1 MFSSSVAGG
10 SICLRCQ
17 LRAVTRRAIPSVAAA
32 QIRGR
37 RRQYASEATKPDS
50 QEDELVAILRSQA
63 HDESRQKHQPSSNWA
78 PDEQEQQKTSRQASV
93 FRTCPDCREVFNTKQ
108 LLQRHKNRGLC
119 AAQSKVKTN
128 EPSAQEEN
136 QENGRSH
143 ESDQSPEPAVESGV
157 NEGTESRPLVRRT
170 YQNNKMVAENAPI
183 IEAPKKKYRR
193 GNMKLEADASKLA
206 IDTLGKPAE
215 VLVLRDSGEWKR
227 KALPIVKNPGE
238 DAQSSLA
245 IEEFLLEEEGQS
257 PDSYLRFLH
266 GMKPQQK
273 ILPARE
279 FKSLYD
285 ELLAGFTSLQLE
297 KYVEWHREGQPLEEI
312 EDHDLDEEYVI
323 SEDDVVAENDI
334 VAEDTTLAEDVNV
347 TEGITE
353 DATAGENSAE
363 TEDDVFDE
371 DIVAAEDQTSP
382 SSLFDKA
389 IKYPWMVSEAHWSPE
404 VAGAIKETDYPL
416 RGYVLKSMRPKQRLA
431 IQLMRECWGV
441 SAQEL
446 QDGNGSMDVLVRDL
460 EFELLTLGT
469 QRFLQKISRILLKPV
484 GRLEI
489 IRSQNLI
496 RIVAPKAIA
505 ETCVNALDETLK
517 RIKTKSFPLHQVPMQ
532 DLDAGMLAEL
542 GSITNSV
549 VQFDSSHQEIQ
560 VSWIDIR
567 DGESQSDKI
576 EDLGDVIFRL
586 LLTAHTSASTT
597 KTLTVYPEPEGRGRF
612 LEDFSDKNKL
622 SWIDRRRE
630 WARLCLPLTSGK
642 SHVATAWPL
651 TTDVLKYR
659 IQPAAEDLI
668 LPTSTLKPKID
679 AFYKNFTFPRPLE
692 GEPLGIPKPRVDQP
706 EEPELTHVEGLELT
720 KPTIS
725 GWLPFKVS
733 TNAVFGHILHQNSP
747 SLVQALSQPTT
758 ALANWPR
765 ALSPLI
771 PPVANMS
778 LPGWVPY
785 GETGTG
791 NSTIL
796 MRFVPYTESAANAH
810 KGSSPQSPRPP
821 HLELRLLASADSDD
835 LEAHSLRAIS
845 QTSISDI
852 ILPAEHVDVRATQR
866 LYAELPGAAIHAAAG
881 MAPLAEFLR
890 DARLEPSRGSLVTPP
905 RLRDLGLPGWLAR
918 GHGDLSAAARLRQG
932 LPPAA
937 PGGDADA
944 PENEV
949 APASYVFAGLEVHR
963 TLATTYDGW
972 RLVYT
977 SVEAGQGGGRRAEL
991 SLEAVPGYDGA
1002 LRRRGDA
1009 ISSTYFLRSMY
1020 QLARGLKGHVVEGPD
1035 GEEVRTSISWVDQ
1048 GDRAGA

>member
-63 HDESRQKHQPSSNWA
+63 HDESRQKHQPSSTWTT
-78 PDEQEQQKTSRQASV
+78 DEQQEQQKTSRQASV

-108 LLQRHKNRGLC
+108 LLQRHRTRGLC
-119 AAQSKVKTN
+119 SAQSKAKAN
-128 EPSAQEEN
+128 EPSAQEQN
-136 QENGRSH
+136 QENGGSH
-143 ESDQSPEPAVESGV
+143 ESDVSFESAVDSGV
-157 NEGTESRPLVRRT
+157 NEETEARPLVRRT
-170 YQNNKMVAENAPI
+170 YKNNKVVAEEAPI
-183 IEAPKKKYRR
+183 KEAPKKKYRR

-215 VLVLRDSGEWKR
+215 VLVLRDRGEWKR
-227 KALPIVKNPGE
+227 KALPIVKISE
-238 DAQSSLA
+238 EAAQNSLG

-257 PDSYLRFLH
+257 SDSYLRFLH
-266 GMKPQQK
+266 DLKPQQK

-323 SEDDVVAENDI
+323 SEDDVVAE
-334 VAEDTTLAEDVNV
+334 DTILAEDVTI
-347 TEGITE
+347 TEDITE
-353 DATAGENSAE
+353 DATVSEDPAE
-363 TEDDVFDE
+363 AEDEVFDE
-371 DIVAAEDQTSP
+371 DVVAAEDQTSP

-460 EFELLTLGT
+460 EFGLLTLGT
-469 QRFLQKISRILLKPV
+469 QRFLQKISRILLKPA
-484 GRLEI
+484 GRLEV

-532 DLDAGMLAEL
+532 DLDAGTLAEL

-567 DGESQSDKI
+567 DGDSQSDKI

-597 KTLTVYPEPEGRGRF
+597 KTLTVYPELEGRGRF

-642 SHVATAWPL
+642 SHTATVWPL

-659 IQPAAEDLI
+659 IQPSAEDLI
-668 LPTSTLKPKID
+668 LPASRLKPKID
-679 AFYKNFTFPRPLE
+679 AFYRNFTFPRPLE
-692 GEPLGIPKPRVDQP
+692 GKPLGIPKPRVDQP
-706 EEPELTHVEGLELT
+706 EEPELTHVDGLELT

-725 GWLPFKVS
+725 GWLPFSVS

-747 SLVQALSQPTT
+747 SLAQTLSQPTT
-758 ALANWPR
+758 ALVNWPR
-765 ALSPLI
+765 TLSPLI

-785 GETGTG
+785 EHTDTGR
-791 NSTIL
+791 STIL
-796 MRFVPYTESAANAH
+796 MRFVPYTENAANGH
-810 KGSSPQSPRPP
+810 EGSPPQSQSPRPP
-821 HLELRLLASADSDD
+821 HLELRLVASASDD

-852 ILPAEHVDVRATQR
+852 LLPAEHVDVRATQR
-866 LYAELPGAAIHAAAG
+866 LYAELPGATIHATDG

-890 DARLEPSRGSLVTPP
+890 DSRLEPSKGSLVTPP
-905 RLRDLGLPGWLAR
+905 RVRDLGLPRWLVQGGGGGR
-918 GHGDLSAAARLRQG
+918 GDLSAAARLREG
-932 LPPAA
+932 LPPMT
-937 PGGDADA
+937 PGGEDALA
-944 PENEV
+944 HEV
-949 APASYVFAGLEVHR
+949 VPTSYVFAGLEVHR

-972 RLVYT
+972 RLMYT

-991 SLEAVPGYDGA
+991 SLEAVPGYDGD
-1002 LRRRGDA
+1002 LRRQRET
-1009 ISSTYFLRSMY
+1009 ISATYFLRSMY

-1048 GDRAGA
+1048 DG